1 MKSKVINRIL
11 VVFNKRYI
19 NGKNKDQMYI
29 YYNAVSV
36 KVTSI
41 EVILGKIV
49 QVQRPEKN
57 YEIIRT
63 VTPSADDKRII

>member
-41 EVILGKIV
+41 EVILGKID

-57 YEIIRT
+57 YEIIRK
-63 VTPSADDKRII
+63 VTPSADDKSII

>member
-1 MKSKVINRIL
+1 
-11 VVFNKRYI
+11 
-19 NGKNKDQMYI
+19 MYI

-41 EVILGKIV
+41 EVILGKID

-63 VTPSADDKRII
+63 VTQSADDKSII

>member
-11 VVFNKRYI
+11 DVFNKRYI

-41 EVILGKIV
+41 EVILGKID

-63 VTPSADDKRII
+63 VTPSADDKSII

>member
-36 KVTSI
+36 KVTSK
-41 EVILGKIV
+41 EVILGKIE

-63 VTPSADDKRII
+63 VTPLADDKSII

>member
-41 EVILGKIV
+41 EVIMGKID

-63 VTPSADDKRII
+63 VTPSADDKSII

>member
-36 KVTSI
+36 KVTSK
-41 EVILGKIV
+41 EVILGKID

-63 VTPSADDKRII
+63 VTPSADDKSII

>member
-1 MKSKVINRIL
+1 MKSKAINRIL

-41 EVILGKIV
+41 EVILGKID

-57 YEIIRT
+57 YEIIQT
-63 VTPSADDKRII
+63 VTPSADDKSII

>member
-41 EVILGKIV
+41 EVILGKID

-57 YEIIRT
+57 YGIIRT
-63 VTPSADDKRII
+63 VTSSADDKSII

>member
-41 EVILGKIV
+41 EVILRKIN

-57 YEIIRT
+57 YEIIQT
-63 VTPSADDKRII
+63 VTPSADDKSII

>member
-41 EVILGKIV
+41 EVILGKID

-63 VTPSADDKRII
+63 VTPLADDKSII

>member
-41 EVILGKIV
+41 EVVLGKID

>member
-19 NGKNKDQMYI
+19 NAKNKDQMYI

-41 EVILGKIV
+41 EVILGKID

-63 VTPSADDKRII
+63 VTQSADDKSII

>member
-19 NGKNKDQMYI
+19 DGKNKDQMYI

-41 EVILGKIV
+41 EVILGKID

>member
-19 NGKNKDQMYI
+19 YGKNKDQMYI

-41 EVILGKIV
+41 EVILGKID

>member
-41 EVILGKIV
+41 EVILGKID

-57 YEIIRT
+57 YEIIQT
-63 VTPSADDKRII
+63 VTPSADDKSII

>member
-29 YYNAVSV
+29 YHNAVSV

-41 EVILGKIV
+41 EVILGKID

-57 YEIIRT
+57 YGIIRT
-63 VTPSADDKRII
+63 VTPSADDKSII

>member
-41 EVILGKIV
+41 EVILGKID

-63 VTPSADDKRII
+63 VTQSADDKSII

>member
-41 EVILGKIV
+41 EVILGKID

-63 VTPSADDKRII
+63 VTPSADDKSII

>member
-41 EVILGKIV
+41 EVILGKID

-63 VTPSADDKRII
+63 VTPSADDKLII

>member
-19 NGKNKDQMYI
+19 YGKNKDQMYI
-29 YYNAVSV
+29 YYNTVSV

-41 EVILGKIV
+41 EVILGKID

>member
-1 MKSKVINRIL
+1 
-11 VVFNKRYI
+11 
-19 NGKNKDQMYI
+19 MYI

-41 EVILGKIV
+41 EVILGKID

-63 VTPSADDKRII
+63 VTPSADDKSIIWSMNGFSTE

>member
-1 MKSKVINRIL
+1 
-11 VVFNKRYI
+11 
-19 NGKNKDQMYI
+19 MYI

-41 EVILGKIV
+41 EVILGKID

-57 YEIIRT
+57 YGIIRT
-63 VTPSADDKRII
+63 VTSSADDKSII

>member
-11 VVFNKRYI
+11 AVFNKRYI

-41 EVILGKIV
+41 EVILGKID

-63 VTPSADDKRII
+63 VTPSADDKSII

>member
-41 EVILGKIV
+41 EVILGKID

>member
-41 EVILGKIV
+41 EVILGKID

-57 YEIIRT
+57 CEIIRT

>member
-41 EVILGKIV
+41 EVILGKID
-49 QVQRPEKN
+49 QVQRPKKN

>member
-1 MKSKVINRIL
+1 
-11 VVFNKRYI
+11 
-19 NGKNKDQMYI
+19 MYI

-41 EVILGKIV
+41 EVILGKID

-57 YEIIRT
+57 CEIIRT
-63 VTPSADDKRII
+63 VTPSADDKSIIWSMNGFSTE

>member
-41 EVILGKIV
+41 EVILGKID

-63 VTPSADDKRII
+63 VTPSANDKSII

>member
-41 EVILGKIV
+41 EVILGKID

-57 YEIIRT
+57 FEIIRT
-63 VTPSADDKRII
+63 VTPSADDKSII

>member
-41 EVILGKIV
+41 EVILGKID

-63 VTPSADDKRII
+63 VTPSADDKSMI

>member
-36 KVTSI
+36 KVTSK
-41 EVILGKIV
+41 EVILGKID

-63 VTPSADDKRII
+63 VTPLADDKSII

>member
-1 MKSKVINRIL
+1 
-11 VVFNKRYI
+11 
-19 NGKNKDQMYI
+19 MYI

-41 EVILGKIV
+41 EVILGKID

-57 YEIIRT
+57 YGIIRT
-63 VTPSADDKRII
+63 VTPSADDKSIIWSMNGFSTE

>member
-41 EVILGKIV
+41 EVILGKIN

-63 VTPSADDKRII
+63 VTPSADDKSII

>member
-36 KVTSI
+36 NVTSI
-41 EVILGKIV
+41 EVILGKID

>member
-41 EVILGKIV
+41 EVILGKID
-49 QVQRPEKN
+49 QVQRPQKN